1 MSSSK
6 WFKAALS
13 VLGVLAVVAY
23 ATPAAAQQTGTVTGV
38 VTETGTGRPLQ
49 GVQVFVSGRGPTAT
63 TDAEGRFTLRNV
75 PTGQTQVR
83 ARLVGYTSQSATMAI
98 VAGQSSEVNFEM
110 RASVI
115 SLDEIVVTGAGVA
128 QSKKQLGNTV
138 ATVNPSEL
146 VQTAPVQTFSETLA
160 AREPGIS
167 VKPSGGIAGESARI
181 EIRGVSSLSM
191 RNIPVVYVDGVRIDN
206 GRSMYIAASGGG
218 GRARAF
224 DNINPEAIERIEVL
238 KGAAAATLYGSE
250 ANAGV
255 IQIFTK
261 KGSAGAPRFNFNMQ
275 QGFSQVDK
283 GRIKPNTG
291 FARTATQLTNMREI
305 FNAPNLQLYETLEA
319 TTLPDLYGTGY
330 NSAYSGD
337 VAGGS
342 DDFQYFVAGRYTWDD
357 GPMLETLGP
366 GGRDQVRRIQGSAQF
381 TMFPRDRLS
390 FRLSTQFTDMHQN
403 SPPNNNNIY
412 GYISTAIMGKPERA
426 NCDESGYVDAYGECS
441 GAGNP
446 YGSAAFNT
454 IREAAQ
460 RFIEGDM
467 EHFNTSATITY
478 EATEGLN
485 LDMTFGL
492 DATNQVNFDFTP
504 FGNDVDKVSGRIPT
518 GERWAGNMN
527 NREITIDTRGT
538 WTRRFGNI
546 SSQFVAGLQTNLS
559 NNRRRFGF
567 GEDFPGP
574 GLEVVSAAATT
585 DGNEATT
592 ETANIGVLL
601 QEQIGFNDWI
611 YVTLG
616 GRWDRNSAFGDST
629 SGAFYPKVSAS
640 IIPSDNGT
648 WSNQTFS
655 SLRLRAAFGKS
666 GQQPSGF
673 AKFTTFSSL
682 SSPDGGG
689 IAPSNLGNVNLKP
702 ETAVEWEVGGE
713 VGLFNDQASVD
724 LTYWN
729 RQTQDALVALQFP
742 VSGGFLSPQ
751 LDNIGLLSA
760 SGLEIKLQAR
770 MLDQENL

>member
-146 VQTAPVQTFSETLA
+146 VQTSPVQTFSETLA
-160 AREPGIS
+160 AREPGIA
-167 VKPSGGIAGESARI
+167 VKPNGGLAGESARI

-206 GRSMYIAASGGG
+206 GQSLYIAASGGG
-218 GRARAF
+218 GRARGF

-261 KGSAGAPRFNFNMQ
+261 KGSAGAPRFNFNIQ
-275 QGFSQVDK
+275 QGISQVDK

-291 FARTATQLTNMREI
+291 FARDATQLTNMQNI
-305 FNAPNLQLYETLEA
+305 FNEPSLGLYETLE
-319 TTLPDLYGTGY
+319 TTILADMYNTGY

-357 GPMLETLGP
+357 GPLNDELGP

-390 FRLSTQFTDMHQN
+390 LRLSTQFTDMHQT

-412 GYISTAIMGKPERA
+412 GFISSATMGKPEATYCEDNAFSTEYGR
-426 NCDESGYVDAYGECS
+426 CDGP
-441 GAGNP
+441 GNP
-446 YGSAAFNT
+446 TGQYAFAT
-454 IREAAQ
+454 TRETAQ
-460 RFIEGDM
+460 RDIEGDM
-467 EHFNTSATITY
+467 EHFNASATVSY

-485 LDMTFGL
+485 LDLTFGI
-492 DATNQVNFDFTP
+492 DATNQINYDFMP
-504 FGNDVDKVSGRIPT
+504 FGNDVDNFTNVADQGFRY
-518 GERWAGNMN
+518 AGNRN

-538 WTRRFGNI
+538 WTKRFGNI
-546 SSQFVAGLQTNLS
+546 SSQLVAGVQTNLGH
-559 NNRRRFGF
+559 NRARWGY

-574 GLEVVSAAATT
+574 GLEVVTAAATRT
-585 DGNEATT
+585 GREGIT
-592 ETANIGVLL
+592 ETANIGVLF
-601 QEQIGFNDWI
+601 QEQLGINDWVYI
-611 YVTLG
+611 TLG
-616 GRWDRNSAFGDST
+616 GRWDRNGAFGDST
-629 SGAFYPKVSAS
+629 TGAFYPKISAS
-640 IIPSDNGT
+640 VIPSDNGT
-648 WSNQTFS
+648 WTNETIS
-655 SLRLRAAFGKS
+655 SLRLRAAYGMS
-666 GQQPSGF
+666 GQQPS
-673 AKFTTFSSL
+673 
-682 SSPDGGG
+682 
-689 IAPSNLGNVNLKP
+689 
-702 ETAVEWEVGGE
+702 
-713 VGLFNDQASVD
+713 
-724 LTYWN
+724 
-729 RQTQDALVALQFP
+729 
-742 VSGGFLSPQ
+742 
-751 LDNIGLLSA
+751 
-760 SGLEIKLQAR
+760 
-770 MLDQENL
+770 